1 MDSAKESLLEAKKFE
16 ASIDNI
22 KAQILT
28 AEKGNADR
36 EAKLKKLKSINKKL
50 KDLERKG
57 WSRIVDIE
65 DSGNELVK
73 NLERRKAGI
82 TVTTYAPCDRKE
94 ISK

>member
-1 MDSAKESLLEAKKFE
+1 MDSAKESLLEVKKFE
-16 ASIDNI
+16 TSIDNI

-28 AEKGNADR
+28 AEKGNTDR

-65 DSGNELVK
+65 DAGNELVK
-73 NLERRKAGI
+73 NLERTCAEE
-82 TVTTYAPCDRKE
+82 PD
-94 ISK
+94 SP